1 MNEIYEIIPIEV
13 SNRHIHLTIEDTEKL
28 FGNGKKLTSFKE
40 LSQIGQFAANE
51 TVILSNGDKKIEGV
65 RVVGP
70 ERKESQIEVSKT
82 DARYLGINAPIRLS
96 GDLENTPGIIVKG
109 LEGEIKL
116 EKGVIVAQRH
126 LHCSLKESEK
136 LGIEHGRDISIKVAG
151 MRSAV
156 LYCVQIRVNSSF
168 RLAIHLDTDEANALD
183 VKSGDFGVILK
194 K

>member
-1 MNEIYEIIPIEV
+1 MNKIYERIPIEV
-13 SNRHIHLTIEDTEKL
+13 SNRHLHLTIEDTEKL

-70 ERKESQIEVSKT
+70 ERKESQIELSKT

-126 LHCSLKESEK
+126 LHCSPQEAEK
-136 LGIEHGRDISIKVAG
+136 LGINHGQDLLVSVSGIRL
-151 MRSAV
+151 AV
-156 LYCVQIRVNSSF
+156 LHNVQVRVDSSF